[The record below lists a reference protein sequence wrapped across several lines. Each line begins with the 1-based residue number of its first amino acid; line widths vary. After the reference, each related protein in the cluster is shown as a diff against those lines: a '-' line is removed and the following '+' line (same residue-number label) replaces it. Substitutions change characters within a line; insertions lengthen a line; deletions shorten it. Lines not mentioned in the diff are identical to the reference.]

1 MARSFKEIG
10 KKAEALIEQGN
21 EAERKVQVC
30 QGRVAS
36 ASGRVA
42 MARAQLAAAR
52 ETDENGNPKGDVQQ
66 AQVQL
71 GMAQNQLAASQ
82 RALSAA
88 KGNVAKLNQEKKA
101 HVQAIEQHNKAER
114 NNLQKLKRIKAS
126 VFSQNSAALTKGM
139 AERLN
144 AAEDTRVALL
154 RSMGIE
160 ATAEYV
166 SVDTDG
172 TGAVP
177 WTLGGFS
184 FPDLS
189 GEIQNYRGGSSSVS
203 SGVSQTTGDPQFGD
217 DGTSGA
223 VSSKATPNQTIE
235 NNNGRAHDDTN
246 GLAPQNDLSTPNGQA
261 NYLNYL
267 AGALQD
273 DELTIA
279 ERKAILNAMR
289 NILLCQSQ
297 NSINEE
303 GALKAMRKTPQQILD
318 EGSKYID
325 NILEVY
331 RAELRD
337 KGVVD
342 GPIMEATIA
351 EYRQQYMQLLSS
363 DYANGT
369 FHLYDHEVPN
379 FRKLAEQL
387 NEKDLR
393 HIETELRDNFGA
405 SVVQLNGFDVRVA
418 HDMADAL
425 NDAKRDFPDLKISYF
440 GSCQSQAASIRF
452 DLTEYYRDY
461 FKDCKPYWTD
471 EQFEAAVKYNV
482 EKYVHDYLELDDI
495 DGTFAWSLNVG
506 NSDPT
511 AGELGKYSGVAIN
524 LDFASN
530 YEDFRQSKV
539 QNVQDRFKP
548 IGCETP
554 RATMDHELGHEIDR
568 LVGAAQDPEIQKWF
582 QEMLQN
588 DNAESVLSG
597 YSKSNIYEFIAEGY
611 SEYKNNPKPREY
623 STKIFNRLI
632 ELRNQKAGGRV

>member
-1 MARSFKEIG
+1 MAKSFKEIG

-21 EAERKVQVC
+21 EAERKVQTC
-30 QGRVAS
+30 QSRVAS
-36 ASGRVA
+36 ANSRVA

-52 ETDENGNPKGDVQQ
+52 ETNEEGNPKGDVQQ
-66 AQVQL
+66 AQAQL
-71 GMAQNQLAASQ
+71 TMAQNQLAASQ

-88 KGNVAKLNQEKKA
+88 KSDVARVNQEKQL
-101 HVQAIEQHNKAER
+101 HIQTIEQHNKTER
-114 NNLQKLKRIKAS
+114 SNLQKLQRIKGS
-126 VFSQNSAALTKGM
+126 VFSQDSAALTKGM

-160 ATAEYV
+160 AAAEYV
-166 SVDTDG
+166 PVDGNDA
-172 TGAVP
+172 GATP
-177 WTLGGFS
+177 WTVGGFS
-184 FPDLS
+184 SLDLS
-189 GEIQNYRGGSSSVS
+189 GEIQNYQGGSSSA
-203 SGVSQTTGDPQFGD
+203 SGGNQTTGDPRLGD
-217 DGTSGA
+217 DGANGA
-223 VSSKATPNQTIE
+223 VSSGATPNQSVKDNDGMTRD
-235 NNNGRAHDDTN
+235 GTN
-246 GLAPQNDLSTPNGQA
+246 GIASQNGLSQPNGQA
-261 NYLNYL
+261 DYLNCL
-267 AGALQD
+267 AGNLQNGG
-273 DELTIA
+273 LTIA
-279 ERKAILNAMR
+279 EQKAILNAMR

-297 NSINEE
+297 NSVYEE
-303 GALKAMRKTPQQILD
+303 GPPKVLGKTPRQIWD
-318 EGSKYID
+318 EGSRYIN

-331 RAELRD
+331 RDELRD

-342 GPIMEATIA
+342 GPVLEAAIA
-351 EYRQQYMQLLSS
+351 GYRQQYMQLLSS
-363 DYANGT
+363 DHANGT
-369 FHLYDHEVPN
+369 FHLYDHDVPN
-379 FRKLAEQL
+379 FKELAAQL
-387 NEKDLR
+387 NEKDLW

-405 SVVQLNGFDVRVA
+405 SVVQLDGFDVRVA

-440 GSCQSQAASIRF
+440 GSCQSQAASIRS

-482 EKYVHDYLELDDI
+482 ERYVHDYLELDDI
-495 DGTFAWSLNVG
+495 AGTFAWSLNVG

-539 QNVQDRFKP
+539 QNIKDRFKP

-568 LVGAAQDPEIQKWF
+568 LVGAAQDLQIQKWY

-588 DNAESVLSG
+588 NNAESVLSG
-597 YSKSNIYEFIAEGY
+597 YSKSTIHEFVAEGY
-611 SEYKNNPKPREY
+611 SEYRNNPKPREY
-623 STKIFNRLI
+623 STKIFNRLV
-632 ELRNQKAGGRV
+632 ELRNQKVGGQA